1 MAGKNVGESNLK
13 LLRMIEDYKLSKC
26 VHLLGHRK
34 DIEKLMIGIDVH
46 VSASHTEAFPNV
58 IGEAM
63 ASGTPSVATD
73 VGDSA
78 WIIGETGKVVP
89 RGNMKALAEGVTDL
103 LMMPLENRQALGRKA
118 RARIKEE
125 FEIGKVARLYQEYF
139 FYLADS
145 R

>member
-1 MAGKNVGESNLK
+1 
-13 LLRMIEDYKLSKC
+13 MIEDYKLSKC

-34 DIEKLMIGIDVH
+34 DMEKLMTGIDVH

-63 ASGTPSVATD
+63 AGGTPSVATD

-89 RGNMKALAEGVTDL
+89 RGNMQALAEGVTDL

-125 FEIGKVARLYQEYF
+125 FEIGKVAALYQQYF
-139 FYLADS
+139 FHLADS